1 MILWLLKSAKAWGS
15 KNTSKLA
22 SGDQLPLKAR
32 TRMSAPHGQRQ
43 RPSYGAKKNAR
54 QFCRAFSLSRKDI
67 AHWLPAP
74 MIAVVG
80 AVLTGDVAAPVAGL
94 IVYSCPPEVNP

>member
-32 TRMSAPHGQRQ
+32 TRMSAPHGGRCNVRVTEQKRMPGNFAGHFHYLV
-43 RPSYGAKKNAR
+43 RT
-54 QFCRAFSLSRKDI
+54 SLIGFLRR
-67 AHWLPAP
+67 
-74 MIAVVG
+74 
-80 AVLTGDVAAPVAGL
+80 
-94 IVYSCPPEVNP
+94 